1 MADNEDPVR
10 RYAPAPLSGSLRPAE
25 EVFGES
31 RIIKQRIGFVGLG
44 NMGAP
49 MARRLANAGY
59 ELTVADA
66 VPEAIDRFVAGS
78 KCERATSLQSLGE
91 RCPVVITMLPNGQ
104 IVREVLLGAN
114 GIASRLARGSVCIDM
129 SSSSPVGTRELSADL
144 AKLGI
149 PLVDA
154 PVSGGVKKA
163 ADGTPAIMVGGEAA
177 AVARVKPILEV
188 MGKVFTTGASGSGH
202 AMKALNNF
210 LSAANLAVAAEAVI
224 AGQRFGLDPAT
235 MISILN
241 ASTGRNTGTDSKF
254 PNNVLPRTFD
264 SGFALGLMA
273 KDLRLAL
280 EVARSTGAPT
290 LLLERTAQMWADAER
305 QLGGKADN
313 TEVVKYLES
322 LLPKTND

>member
-1 MADNEDPVR
+1 MASKE
-10 RYAPAPLSGSLRPAE
+10 
-25 EVFGES
+25 
-31 RIIKQRIGFVGLG
+31 RIGFIGLG

-49 MARRLANAGY
+49 MARRLVDAGY
-59 ELTVADA
+59 ELVVTDA
-66 VPEAIDRFVAGS
+66 VPEAVERFAAGS
-78 KCERATSLQSLGE
+78 KCERAASPQSIGE
-91 RCPVVITMLPNGQ
+91 RCRVVITMLPNGQ

-114 GIASRLARGSVCIDM
+114 GLAPRLAPGSVAIDM
-129 SSSSPVGTRELSADL
+129 SSSSPIGTRELSADL
-144 AKLGI
+144 ATIGI
-149 PLVDA
+149 ALVDA

-163 ADGTPAIMVGGEAA
+163 ADGMLAIMVGGEAEP
-177 AVARVKPILEV
+177 VTRARPILEA
-188 MGKVFTTGASGSGH
+188 MGKVFATGPSGSGH

-210 LSAANLAVAAEAVI
+210 LSAANLAIAAEAVI

-254 PNNVLPRTFD
+254 PNNVLPRTFN

-280 EVARSTGAPT
+280 EVARSSGAPAG
-290 LLLERTAQMWADAER
+290 LLEKTAQMWAAAEQ
-305 QLGGKADN
+305 QLGGTADN

-322 LLPKTND
+322 LVPSNAEQKPNA

>member
-1 MADNEDPVR
+1 MASKE
-10 RYAPAPLSGSLRPAE
+10 
-25 EVFGES
+25 
-31 RIIKQRIGFVGLG
+31 RIGFIGLG

-49 MARRLANAGY
+49 MARRLVDAGY
-59 ELTVADA
+59 ELVVTDA
-66 VPEAIDRFVAGS
+66 VPEAVERFAAGS
-78 KCERATSLQSLGE
+78 KCERAASPQSIGE
-91 RCPVVITMLPNGQ
+91 RCRVVITMLPNGQ

-114 GIASRLARGSVCIDM
+114 GLAPRLAPGSVAIDM
-129 SSSSPVGTRELSADL
+129 SSSSPIGTRELSADL
-144 AKLGI
+144 ATIGI
-149 PLVDA
+149 ALVDA

-163 ADGTPAIMVGGEAA
+163 ADGMLAIMVGGEAEP
-177 AVARVKPILEV
+177 VTRVRPILEA
-188 MGKVFTTGASGSGH
+188 MGKVFATGPSGSGH

-210 LSAANLAVAAEAVI
+210 LSAANLAIAAEAVI

-254 PNNVLPRTFD
+254 PNNVLPRTFN

-280 EVARSTGAPT
+280 EVARSSGAPAG
-290 LLLERTAQMWADAER
+290 LLEKTAQMWAAAEQ

-322 LLPKTND
+322 LAPSNAEQKPNA

>member
-1 MADNEDPVR
+1 MASKE
-10 RYAPAPLSGSLRPAE
+10 
-25 EVFGES
+25 
-31 RIIKQRIGFVGLG
+31 RIGFIGLG

-49 MARRLANAGY
+49 MARRLVDAGY
-59 ELTVADA
+59 ELVVTDA
-66 VPEAIDRFVAGS
+66 VPEAVERFAAGS
-78 KCERATSLQSLGE
+78 KCERAASPESIGE
-91 RCPVVITMLPNGQ
+91 RCRVVITMLPNGQ

-114 GIASRLARGSVCIDM
+114 GLAPRLAPGSVAIDM
-129 SSSSPVGTRELSADL
+129 SSSSPIGTRELSADL
-144 AKLGI
+144 ATIGI
-149 PLVDA
+149 ALVDA

-163 ADGTPAIMVGGEAA
+163 ADGMLAIMVGGEAEP
-177 AVARVKPILEV
+177 VTRVRPILEA
-188 MGKVFTTGASGSGH
+188 MGKVFATGPSGSGH

-210 LSAANLAVAAEAVI
+210 LSAANLAVTAEAVI

-254 PNNVLPRTFD
+254 PNNVLPRTFN

-280 EVARSTGAPT
+280 EVARSSGAPAG
-290 LLLERTAQMWADAER
+290 LLEKTAQMWAAAEQ

-322 LLPKTND
+322 LVPSNAEQKPNA

>member
-1 MADNEDPVR
+1 MASKE
-10 RYAPAPLSGSLRPAE
+10 
-25 EVFGES
+25 
-31 RIIKQRIGFVGLG
+31 RIGFIGLG

-49 MARRLANAGY
+49 MARRLVDAGY
-59 ELTVADA
+59 ELVVADA
-66 VPEAIDRFVAGS
+66 VPEAVERFAAGS
-78 KCERATSLQSLGE
+78 KCERAASPQSIGE
-91 RCPVVITMLPNGQ
+91 RCRVVITMLPSGQ

-114 GIASRLARGSVCIDM
+114 GLAPRLAPGSVAIDM
-129 SSSSPVGTRELSADL
+129 SSSSPIGTRELSADL
-144 AKLGI
+144 AKIGI

-163 ADGTPAIMVGGEAA
+163 ADGTLAIMVGGEAEP
-177 AVARVKPILEV
+177 VTRVRPILEA
-188 MGKVFTTGASGSGH
+188 MGKVFATGPSGSGH

-210 LSAANLAVAAEAVI
+210 LSAANLAIAAEAVI

-254 PNNVLPRTFD
+254 PNNILPRTFN

-280 EVARSTGAPT
+280 EVARSSGAPAG
-290 LLLERTAQMWADAER
+290 LLEKTAQMWAAAEQ

-322 LLPKTND
+322 LVPSNAEQKPNA

>member
-1 MADNEDPVR
+1 MSATSSQAPSSG
-10 RYAPAPLSGSLRPAE
+10 APAGAAFLPPERVGL
-25 EVFGES
+25 
-31 RIIKQRIGFVGLG
+31 IGLG

-49 MARRLANAGY
+49 MARRLIGAGYKLTVSDAMAATVDKFVAEPGNAGS
-59 ELTVADA
+59 A
-66 VPEAIDRFVAGS
+66 
-78 KCERATSLQSLGE
+78 ERSPGPQGLA
-91 RCPVVITMLPNGQ
+91 RDCRVVITMLPDGKV
-104 IVREVLLGAN
+104 VREVLLGAN
-114 GIASRLARGSVCIDM
+114 GLARHLAAGSVVIDM

-163 ADGTPAIMVGGEAA
+163 IDGSLAIMAGGEAPT
-177 AVARVKPILEV
+177 VERCRRLLEP
-188 MGKVFTTGASGSGH
+188 MGKVFVTGGSGTGH
-202 AMKALNNF
+202 AMKSMNNF

-235 MISILN
+235 MINIFN

-254 PNNVLPRTFD
+254 PNNVLPRTFN

-280 EVARSTGAPT
+280 EVARSTDAPVE
-290 LLLERTAQMWADAER
+290 LLQACANIWAQAEK

-322 LLPKTND
+322 LAKPHA

>member
-1 MADNEDPVR
+1 M
-10 RYAPAPLSGSLRPAE
+10 
-25 EVFGES
+25 ES
-31 RIIKQRIGFVGLG
+31 KERIGFIGLG

-49 MARRLANAGY
+49 MARRLVDAGY
-59 ELTVADA
+59 ELVVTDA
-66 VPEAIDRFVAGS
+66 VPEAVERFAAGS
-78 KCERATSLQSLGE
+78 KCERAASPESIGE
-91 RCPVVITMLPNGQ
+91 RCRVVITMLPNGQ

-114 GIASRLARGSVCIDM
+114 GLAPRLAPGSVAIDM
-129 SSSSPVGTRELSADL
+129 SSSSPIGTRELSADL
-144 AKLGI
+144 ATIGI
-149 PLVDA
+149 ALVDA

-163 ADGTPAIMVGGEAA
+163 ADGMLAIMVGGEAEP
-177 AVARVKPILEV
+177 VTRARPILEA
-188 MGKVFTTGASGSGH
+188 MGKVFATGPSGSGH

-210 LSAANLAVAAEAVI
+210 LSAANLAIAAEAVI

-254 PNNVLPRTFD
+254 PNNVLPRTFN

-280 EVARSTGAPT
+280 EVARSSGAPAG
-290 LLLERTAQMWADAER
+290 LLEKTAQMWAAAEQ

-322 LLPKTND
+322 LVPSNAEQKPNA

>member
-1 MADNEDPVR
+1 MASKE
-10 RYAPAPLSGSLRPAE
+10 
-25 EVFGES
+25 
-31 RIIKQRIGFVGLG
+31 RIGFIGLG

-49 MARRLANAGY
+49 MARRLVDAGY
-59 ELTVADA
+59 ELVVTDA
-66 VPEAIDRFVAGS
+66 VPEAVERFAAGS
-78 KCERATSLQSLGE
+78 KCERAASPQSIGE
-91 RCPVVITMLPNGQ
+91 RCRVVITMLPNGQ

-114 GIASRLARGSVCIDM
+114 GLAPRLAPSSVAIDM
-129 SSSSPVGTRELSADL
+129 SSSSPIGTRELSADL
-144 AKLGI
+144 ATIGI
-149 PLVDA
+149 ALVDA

-163 ADGTPAIMVGGEAA
+163 ADGMLAIMVGGEAEP
-177 AVARVKPILEV
+177 VARVRPILEA
-188 MGKVFTTGASGSGH
+188 MGKVFATGPSGSGH

-210 LSAANLAVAAEAVI
+210 LSAANLAIAAEAVI

-254 PNNVLPRTFD
+254 PNNVLPRTFN

-280 EVARSTGAPT
+280 EVARSSGAPAG
-290 LLLERTAQMWADAER
+290 LLEKTAQMWAAAEQ
-305 QLGGKADN
+305 QLGGRADN

-322 LLPKTND
+322 LVPSNAEQKPNA

>member
-1 MADNEDPVR
+1 MASKD
-10 RYAPAPLSGSLRPAE
+10 
-25 EVFGES
+25 
-31 RIIKQRIGFVGLG
+31 RIGFIGLG

-49 MARRLANAGY
+49 MARRLVDAGY
-59 ELTVADA
+59 ELVVTDA
-66 VPEAIDRFVAGS
+66 VPEAVERFAAGS
-78 KCERATSLQSLGE
+78 KCERAASPQSIGE
-91 RCPVVITMLPNGQ
+91 CCRVVFTMLPNGQ

-114 GIASRLARGSVCIDM
+114 GLAPRLAPGSVAIDM
-129 SSSSPVGTRELSADL
+129 SSSSPLGTRELSADL
-144 AKLGI
+144 ATIGI
-149 PLVDA
+149 ALVDA

-163 ADGTPAIMVGGEAA
+163 ADGMLAIMVGGEAEP
-177 AVARVKPILEV
+177 VTRARPILEA
-188 MGKVFTTGASGSGH
+188 MGKVFATGPSGSGH

-210 LSAANLAVAAEAVI
+210 LSAANLAIAAEAVI

-254 PNNVLPRTFD
+254 PNNVLPRTFN

-280 EVARSTGAPT
+280 EVARSSGAPAG
-290 LLLERTAQMWADAER
+290 LLEKTAQMWAAAEQ

-322 LLPKTND
+322 LVPCNAEQKPNA

>member
-1 MADNEDPVR
+1 MASKE
-10 RYAPAPLSGSLRPAE
+10 
-25 EVFGES
+25 
-31 RIIKQRIGFVGLG
+31 RIGFIGLG

-49 MARRLANAGY
+49 MARRLVDAGY
-59 ELTVADA
+59 ELVVTDA
-66 VPEAIDRFVAGS
+66 VPEAVERFAAGS
-78 KCERATSLQSLGE
+78 KCERAASPESIGE
-91 RCPVVITMLPNGQ
+91 RCRVVITMLPNGQ

-114 GIASRLARGSVCIDM
+114 GLAPRLAPGSVAIDM
-129 SSSSPVGTRELSADL
+129 SSSSPIGTRELSADL
-144 AKLGI
+144 ATIGI
-149 PLVDA
+149 ALVDA

-163 ADGTPAIMVGGEAA
+163 ADGMLAIMVGGEAEP
-177 AVARVKPILEV
+177 VTRVRPILEA
-188 MGKVFTTGASGSGH
+188 MGKVFATGPSGSGH

-210 LSAANLAVAAEAVI
+210 LSAANLAIAAEAVI

-254 PNNVLPRTFD
+254 PNNVLPRTFN

-280 EVARSTGAPT
+280 EVARSSGAPAG
-290 LLLERTAQMWADAER
+290 LLEKTAQMWAAAEQ

-322 LLPKTND
+322 LVPSNAEQKPNA

>member
-1 MADNEDPVR
+1 MASKE
-10 RYAPAPLSGSLRPAE
+10 
-25 EVFGES
+25 
-31 RIIKQRIGFVGLG
+31 RIGFIGLG

-49 MARRLANAGY
+49 MARRLVDAGY
-59 ELTVADA
+59 ELVVTDA
-66 VPEAIDRFVAGS
+66 VPEAVERFAAGS
-78 KCERATSLQSLGE
+78 KCERAASPESIGE
-91 RCPVVITMLPNGQ
+91 RCRVVITMLPNGQ

-114 GIASRLARGSVCIDM
+114 GLAPRLAPGSVAIDM
-129 SSSSPVGTRELSADL
+129 SSSSPIGTRELSADL
-144 AKLGI
+144 ATIGI
-149 PLVDA
+149 ALVDA

-163 ADGTPAIMVGGEAA
+163 ADGMLAIMVGGEAEP
-177 AVARVKPILEV
+177 VTRVRPILEA
-188 MGKVFTTGASGSGH
+188 MGKVFATGPSGSGH

-210 LSAANLAVAAEAVI
+210 LSAANLAIAAEAVI

-254 PNNVLPRTFD
+254 PNNVLPRTFN

-280 EVARSTGAPT
+280 EVARSGGAPAG
-290 LLLERTAQMWADAER
+290 LLEKTAQMWAAAEQ

-322 LLPKTND
+322 LAPSNAEQKPNA

>member
-1 MADNEDPVR
+1 MA
-10 RYAPAPLSGSLRPAE
+10 S
-25 EVFGES
+25 
-31 RIIKQRIGFVGLG
+31 KQRIGFIGLG

-49 MARRLANAGY
+49 MARRLVDAGY
-59 ELTVADA
+59 ELVVTDA
-66 VPEAIDRFVAGS
+66 VPEAVERFAAGS
-78 KCERATSLQSLGE
+78 KCERAASPQSIGE
-91 RCPVVITMLPNGQ
+91 RCRVVITMLPNGQ

-114 GIASRLARGSVCIDM
+114 GLAPRLAPGSVAIDM
-129 SSSSPVGTRELSADL
+129 SSSSPIGTRELSADL
-144 AKLGI
+144 AMIGI
-149 PLVDA
+149 ALVDA

-163 ADGTPAIMVGGEAA
+163 ADGTLAIMVGGEAEP
-177 AVARVKPILEV
+177 VTRVKPVLEA
-188 MGKVFTTGASGSGH
+188 MGKVFATGPSGSGH

-210 LSAANLAVAAEAVI
+210 LSAANLAVTAEAVI

-254 PNNVLPRTFD
+254 PNNVLPRTFN

-280 EVARSTGAPT
+280 EVARSSGAPAG
-290 LLLERTAQMWADAER
+290 LLEKTAQMWAAAEQ

-322 LLPKTND
+322 LVPSNAEQKPNA

>member
-1 MADNEDPVR
+1 MANTTPAAVF
-10 RYAPAPLSGSLRPAE
+10 APPER
-25 EVFGES
+25 V
-31 RIIKQRIGFVGLG
+31 GFVGLG

-49 MARRLANAGY
+49 MALRLVNAGY
-59 ELTVADA
+59 RLMVADA
-66 VPEAIDRFVAGS
+66 SPAAVERFAASVA
-78 KCERATSLQSLGE
+78 CERADSLQSLGASC
-91 RCPVVITMLPNGQ
+91 RVVITMLPDGK

-114 GIASRLARGSVCIDM
+114 GLAPSLAPASVIIDM
-129 SSSSPVGTRELSADL
+129 SSASPVGTRELAAEL
-144 AKLGI
+144 AKRGT

-163 ADGTPAIMVGGEAA
+163 ADGTLAIMVGGEAEP
-177 AVARVKPILEV
+177 VARVRPVLEP
-188 MGKVFTTGASGSGH
+188 MGKVFPTGASGSGH

-224 AGQRFGLDPAT
+224 AGQRFGLDPAN
-235 MISILN
+235 MIAILN

-254 PNNVLPRTFD
+254 PNNVLPRTFN

-280 EVARSTGAPT
+280 EVAHSTDAPAG
-290 LLLERTAQMWADAER
+290 LLEACAHIWAEAER

-322 LLPKTND
+322 LAPHSA